1 MDSVAEVIK
10 DSIVKEYQN
19 LGGDNIGVYYKI
31 LSNLYVLNFNN
42 KMY

>member
-19 LGGDNIGVYYKI
+19 LGGDNIGVYCKI
-31 LSNLYVLNFNN
+31 LSNLYVWNFHN
-42 KMY
+42 KVS